1 MLMVVN
7 TFAIFV
13 CCITDYCTSGKEY
26 VVVMYLLG
34 THYLSMISLHVCLLL
49 PSGLWANG
57 PQDIV
62 KGKKYAYRIQMGD
75 EIAWIAMK
83 KQKAT
88 QKSINS

>member
-34 THYLSMISLHVCLLL
+34 THYLSISSCLSLVALWPLGKRATGYREREEICL
-49 PSGLWANG
+49 PYPDG
-57 PQDIV
+57 
-62 KGKKYAYRIQMGD
+62 R
-75 EIAWIAMK
+75 
-83 KQKAT
+83 
-88 QKSINS
+88 